1 MLRVLSAK
9 SPVDNALS
17 TSKNLTGAVFQIGP
31 VLRFIRR
38 LRVNFTTIFGVHFL
52 Q

>member
-1 MLRVLSAK
+1 MWRVLSAK
-9 SPVDNALS
+9 FLVDNALS
-17 TSKNLTGAVFQIGP
+17 TSKNLTGAVVQIGP

-38 LRVNFTTIFGVHFL
+38 LRVNLTIIFGVHFL